1 MLVKIES
8 FLMQCSLVFALGLFA
23 ASMAQAAKPIESYI
37 APPAQF
43 PAESN
48 YGSRTPS
55 PLAAYDK
62 PRGTLMG
69 HIRLENPKCLA
80 MTDPQKEVAGCEF
93 PLTFT
98 YKAMG
103 APTLHK
109 VELAEWS
116 YETMGMTSYSPSVKD
131 ADYAWSQVQHAAG
144 VVWVKTKKEDVHPY
158 EDVAYLVPSILE
170 LCLLPGEQCRSVDA
184 GVTKEMQRVT
194 ALVETCFDSP
204 YSVVDRVTKNG
215 KRYYKLSIEN
225 LGEGKSTSLPH
236 VVYVPTRNPDGSHTG
251 EFFSRGC

>member
-8 FLMQCSLVFALGLFA
+8 LFMQYSLVFVLGIFA
-23 ASMAQAAKPIESYI
+23 ADLAQAAKPIESYI

-48 YGSRTPS
+48 YGNRTPS

-69 HIRLENPKCLA
+69 YIRLENPKCIA
-80 MTDPQKEVAGCEF
+80 MPDSQKEVAGCEF
-93 PLTFT
+93 PLTFA

-103 APTLHK
+103 QPVLHK
-109 VELAEWS
+109 VELAEWN
-116 YETMGMTSYSPSVKD
+116 YETMGMTSYTPSIPD
-131 ADYAWSQVQHAAG
+131 GEFAWSQVQHASG
-144 VVWVKTKKEDVHPY
+144 SVWVKTKQADVHSY
-158 EDVAYLVPSILE
+158 EDVAYLSPSISE
-170 LCLLPGEQCRSVDA
+170 LCLLPGEQCRLVDA
-184 GVTKEMQRVT
+184 GIIKEMQRVT
-194 ALVETCFDSP
+194 TLVKTCFDSP

-225 LGEGKSTSLPH
+225 LGEGALTSLPH
-236 VVYVPTRNPDGSHTG
+236 IVYVPTRNPDGSHTG